1 MMTLT
6 VEYYFTHP
14 QDKLGMYAS
23 DPEDNSQ
30 EHGHEFAELVIV
42 EEGHGLHVIN
52 GRPLY
57 IQQGDVFYV
66 QPGDV
71 HYYDELGTLKL
82 INVLINP
89 AVAFGYLQQMEGLLQ
104 QLSAQRAACYGW
116 LAPETRS
123 YCRELVEKIFS
134 PALRAADNTPLRES
148 LFFQLVT
155 TILTAESEA
164 EYSSTRYKLHKL
176 LTWLQEHC
184 FEEHNWQQLAEQ
196 FHLTTRTA
204 FRHIKE
210 ATGLTPD
217 NYLKRLRLV
226 SARVKLRETEMTITE
241 VAYLCGFANSNH
253 FTTLYKKSVW
263 PDPQRRSPPPTG
275 LKGGRRPGR

>member
-6 VEYYFTHP
+6 IDSYFSNP
-14 QDKLGMYAS
+14 LAKLAIYAS
-23 DPEDNSQ
+23 DPEDNNR

-42 EEGHGLHVIN
+42 EQGHGLHVIN

-66 QPGDV
+66 SPGDT

-82 INVLINP
+82 INLLINP
-89 AVAFGYLQQMEGLLQ
+89 QVDFIYLRELAPLLQ
-104 QLSAQRAACYGW
+104 NFAATDSSRYGW
-116 LAPETRS
+116 LSQATRQQ
-123 YCRELVEKIFS
+123 CKLLIEKICS
-134 PALRAADNTPLRES
+134 AEYQQTKNNALREAT
-148 LFFQLVT
+148 FFQLIT
-155 TILTAESEA
+155 LIQRAESEV
-164 EYSSTRYKLHKL
+164 EYSTTKYKLHKL

-184 FEEHNWQQLAEQ
+184 FEEHNWPQLAEQ
-196 FHLTTRTA
+196 FHLTSRTA

-217 NYLKRLRLV
+217 NYVKRLRLV

-241 VAYLCGFANSNH
+241 IAFLCGFANSNH
-253 FTTLYKKSVW
+253 FTTLYKKVFGLTPS
-263 PDPQRRSPPPTG
+263 DDRRRQHLAS
-275 LKGGRRPGR
+275 

>member
-1 MMTLT
+1 
-6 VEYYFTHP
+6 
-14 QDKLGMYAS
+14 
-23 DPEDNSQ
+23 
-30 EHGHEFAELVIV
+30 
-42 EEGHGLHVIN
+42 
-52 GRPLY
+52 
-57 IQQGDVFYV
+57 
-66 QPGDV
+66 
-71 HYYDELGTLKL
+71 
-82 INVLINP
+82 
-89 AVAFGYLQQMEGLLQ
+89 MEGLLQ

-204 FRHIKE
+204 FRHTKE

-253 FTTLYKKSVW
+253 FTTLYKKVF
-263 PDPQRRSPPPTG
+263 G
-275 LKGGRRPGR
+275 LTPSADRRRPPG